1 MKESKTIKTLDKISV
16 IGIILTY
23 ALILSVSI
31 RTLILIFPE
40 RFSIA
45 EFIVLALIYSFI
57 AFVHYVCAHLIWS
70 EFKRVFLN
78 R

>member
-1 MKESKTIKTLDKISV
+1 MKESKTIRIMDKVSV

-31 RTLILIFPE
+31 RTLIQIFPE
-40 RFSIA
+40 SFTIA
-45 EFIVLALIYSFI
+45 QFIVLALIYSFI

>member
-1 MKESKTIKTLDKISV
+1 MKESKTIRIMDKVSV
-16 IGIILTY
+16 VGIILTY

-40 RFSIA
+40 RFTIA
-45 EFIVLALIYSFI
+45 QFIVLALLYSFI
-57 AFVHYVCAHLIWS
+57 AFLHYVCAHLIWS

>member
-16 IGIILTY
+16 VGIILTY
-23 ALILSVSI
+23 AVILSVSV

-40 RFSIA
+40 RFTLP
-45 EFIVLALIYSFI
+45 EFIVMALIYSFI
-57 AFVHYVCAHLIWS
+57 AFVHYVCAQLIWS

>member
-1 MKESKTIKTLDKISV
+1 MKESKTIRIMDKVSV
-16 IGIILTY
+16 IGVILTY

-40 RFSIA
+40 RFTIA
-45 EFIVLALIYSFI
+45 QFIVLALLYSFI
-57 AFVHYVCAHLIWS
+57 AFLHYVCAHLIWS

>member
-1 MKESKTIKTLDKISV
+1 MKESKTIRTLDKVSV

>member
-1 MKESKTIKTLDKISV
+1 MKESKTIRTLDKISV
-16 IGIILTY
+16 VGIILTY

-40 RFSIA
+40 RFTLA

-57 AFVHYVCAHLIWS
+57 AFVHYLCAHLIWS

>member
-23 ALILSVSI
+23 ALILSVSV

-40 RFSIA
+40 RFSIT

>member
-1 MKESKTIKTLDKISV
+1 MKESKTIKIIDKISV
-16 IGIILTY
+16 AGIIMTY
-23 ALILSVSI
+23 AVILSVSV

-40 RFSIA
+40 RFTIA
-45 EFIVLALIYSFI
+45 EFIVLAVIYSFI
-57 AFVHYVCAHLIWS
+57 AFVHYVCAWLIWS